1 MNTVTESFVLPRLM
15 GNATYVRAYV
25 RIPIGPLS
33 VPRSTL
39 LQMRRVRRYTQ
50 RKTLEDPEVPPF
62 KTFKGGGKFG
72 SNDIPLVN
80 GGSSEDL
87 LNIHMEIH
95 MPREKRASQRRCQ
108 LIRKK
113 IRTYVRTYVF
123 GHGSAIQHIRGP
135 ETASGRADYLRKGST
150 SGGKASNWARV
161 GRVHKNSSL
170 PRGGVRVGRQ
180 RVGLCQMRF
189 TTTPQTGAQCVQAE
203 RCKRRIRLCRWW
215 QMIFIL
221 GNYQR
226 CIG

>member
-1 MNTVTESFVLPRLM
+1 M

-95 MPREKRASQRRCQ
+95 MPREKKSIPAPLPAYS
-108 LIRKK
+108 KEDTYV
-113 IRTYVRTYVF
+113 RTYVRTYLVMVQRF
-123 GHGSAIQHIRGP
+123 NIYEAPRRLL
-135 ETASGRADYLRKGST
+135 EGRTTYERAAR
-150 SGGKASNWARV
+150 RV
-161 GRVHKNSSL
+161 GRPQIGQEWGESTKTVLYH
-170 PRGGVRVGRQ
+170 GVVC
-180 RVGLCQMRF
+180 GL
-189 TTTPQTGAQCVQAE
+189 ADSESVYV
-203 RCKRRIRLCRWW
+203 K
-215 QMIFIL
+215 
-221 GNYQR
+221 
-226 CIG
+226 

>member
-1 MNTVTESFVLPRLM
+1 M

-95 MPREKRASQRRCQ
+95 MPREKRTSQRRCQ

-113 IRTYVRTYVF
+113 IRTYLVMVQRFNIYEAPRRLLEGRTTY
-123 GHGSAIQHIRGP
+123 
-135 ETASGRADYLRKGST
+135 ERAAR
-150 SGGKASNWARV
+150 RV
-161 GRVHKNSSL
+161 GRPQIGQEWGESTKTVLYH
-170 PRGGVRVGRQ
+170 GVVC
-180 RVGLCQMRF
+180 GL
-189 TTTPQTGAQCVQAE
+189 ADSESVYV
-203 RCKRRIRLCRWW
+203 K
-215 QMIFIL
+215 
-221 GNYQR
+221 
-226 CIG
+226 

>member
-1 MNTVTESFVLPRLM
+1 MNTVTESFVRPRLM

-39 LQMRRVRRYTQ
+39 LQMRRVRRHTQ

-95 MPREKRASQRRCQ
+95 MPRAKRASQRRCQ

-113 IRTYVRTYVF
+113 IRTYVRTYVRIWSWF
-123 GHGSAIQHIRGP
+123 SDSTYTRPRDGFWKGGLLTKGQHVGWEGLKLGKSGASP
-135 ETASGRADYLRKGST
+135 QKQFSTTGWCAGWQTASRSMSNEIHNHAPDGCAMCT
-150 SGGKASNWARV
+150 S
-161 GRVHKNSSL
+161 
-170 PRGGVRVGRQ
+170 
-180 RVGLCQMRF
+180 
-189 TTTPQTGAQCVQAE
+189 
-203 RCKRRIRLCRWW
+203 
-215 QMIFIL
+215 
-221 GNYQR
+221 
-226 CIG
+226 